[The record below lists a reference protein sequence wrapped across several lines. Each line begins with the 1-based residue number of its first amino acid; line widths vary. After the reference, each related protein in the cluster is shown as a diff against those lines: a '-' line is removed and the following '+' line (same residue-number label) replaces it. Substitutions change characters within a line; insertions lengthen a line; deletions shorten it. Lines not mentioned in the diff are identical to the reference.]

1 MMCSVGRP
9 TRSIIVGICCR
20 EIYAK
25 NQTYQLYF
33 VYSLQIWTNVKNI
46 FNDCLPFTY
55 RIRQQINVFFLPS
68 HSSIHMQIQRWRKGG
83 YVGFSD
89 SISKTILYK

>member
-1 MMCSVGRP
+1 MCSVGRP
-9 TRSIIVGICCR
+9 TRSIFVDICCR

-33 VYSLQIWTNVKNI
+33 VYSLQILTNVQNI

-55 RIRQQINVFFLPS
+55 RIRQQINVFFPAFPQFYPHADPKMAERRL
-68 HSSIHMQIQRWRKGG
+68 RGVFRFYFK
-83 YVGFSD
+83 D
-89 SISKTILYK
+89 NTL